1 MFAIGLVL
9 VAVCAFADELL
20 SRKFYRSNADLSR
33 KIAGFAALL
42 GATLMVASLAIA
54 TWKVLP

>member
-9 VAVCAFADELL
+9 VAVGAFADELL
-20 SRKFYRSNADLSR
+20 SRKFYRSNTDLSR